1 MSTAA
6 QKNHRFTRDEYERLV
21 ENGAFGPE
29 DRVEL
34 VEGIIYDMTPQNSR
48 HATALRLAQRALD
61 SAFGSGHDV
70 RAQLPLA
77 LGEKSLPEPDIAV
90 VPGDPRDYR
99 DSHPTSAVLVIEVA
113 DSSAQ
118 HDRARKARLYA
129 LSGIPEFWI
138 LNVTDRVLE
147 VHRNPVLDSY
157 RYRKVLRSNETVSP
171 LSCPQATLRVEDLL
185 P

>member
-1 MSTAA
+1 MSASA
-6 QKNHRFTRDEYERLV
+6 QETQRWTRDEYEKLV
-21 ENGAFGPE
+21 ENGTFGP
-29 DRVEL
+29 DHRVEL

-48 HATALRLAQRALD
+48 HATALRLVQRALD

-77 LGEKSLPEPDIAV
+77 LGDKSLPEPDVAV

-99 DSHPTSAVLVIEVA
+99 DSHPTSAVLVVEVA
-113 DSSAQ
+113 DSSAH
-118 HDRARKARLYA
+118 HDRDRKARLYA
-129 LSGIPEFWI
+129 LAGIPEYWI

-147 VHRNPVLDSY
+147 VYRDPSMDSY
-157 RYRKVLRSNETVSP
+157 RSRKVLLPRETVSP
-171 LSCPQATLRVEDLL
+171 LSCPQVNLTVEDLL